1 VTDRNLIVVVADTL
15 RDTRTLGPEG
25 PTLMPFLNDFAA
37 RGVMFPR
44 LLASSSWTA
53 PSHVSLLSGTDP
65 WETHFHM
72 PGQGRR
78 PPTSESMA
86 DKWRK
91 SDGVSAAFSAN
102 FLVAPQV
109 GTATGYDRF
118 NPGFPALPAGLAQL
132 FVTQFGYERLLYQAM
147 AKGGEPT
154 SGPLA
159 RAWSS
164 AARIGGTGL
173 YKSINSMRS
182 GDTLLRAFR
191 RFVGHRPPA
200 AKPLH
205 LFFNLAEAHE
215 PYLVGQNGGS
225 PGAAIGDGHLPSIN
239 WARFTDLLDHR
250 NRPSPFAEAYRASLR
265 EVDRLFARL
274 VGEFR
279 RAGLLDNTVL
289 AFLSDHGQNLGE
301 HGYYGHGF
309 YLYDELVK
317 IPGYL
322 WEFRDG
328 KPLEI
333 STPPDQW
340 VDHRHVFDMLSSVS
354 PAGAPLDPFISLQES
369 LLRRGP
375 AASYFEGPGPR
386 PPDGPVI
393 KSKRPA
399 PYRIVR
405 IQRDEEVAMVGSDV
419 DGSHLRSE
427 SCDSPDPVSPEL
439 AEIGRG
445 ILATLARKSLLAQA
459 ASTPGMDAA
468 VDARLKS
475 WGYD

>member
-1 VTDRNLIVVVADTL
+1 MAGRNLIVIVADTL
-15 RDTRTLGPEG
+15 RDPRTLGPQG
-25 PTLMPFLNDFAA
+25 PTLMPFLNDLAT
-37 RGVMFPR
+37 RGTMFPR

-78 PPTSESMA
+78 PPTNESIA

-91 SDGVSAAFSAN
+91 AGGVSAAFSAN

-118 NPGFPALPAGLAQL
+118 NPGFPAVPAGVAQL
-132 FVTQFGYERLLYQAM
+132 IVTQFGYERWLYRAIT
-147 AKGGEPT
+147 AGGEPS
-154 SGPLA
+154 SGALS
-159 RAWSS
+159 RAWDSM
-164 AARIGGTGL
+164 ARVSGTAL

-182 GDTLLRAFR
+182 GETMLRSLRRYLRAR
-191 RFVGHRPPA
+191 GSSPT
-200 AKPLH
+200 PLH

-225 PGAAIGDGHLPSIN
+225 PGSPSGDGHLPSIN
-239 WARFTDLLDHR
+239 WARFNDLLVHR
-250 NRPSPFAEAYRASLR
+250 NHPSPFADAYAASLR
-265 EVDRLFARL
+265 SVDGLFGRMMDQ
-274 VGEFR
+274 FR
-279 RAGLLDNTVL
+279 RAGLLENTVL

-317 IPGYL
+317 VPGYL
-322 WEFRDG
+322 WEFKDG
-328 KPLEI
+328 HPLPI

-340 VDHRHVFDMLSSVS
+340 VDHRHIFDMLSSALPS
-354 PAGAPLDPFISLQES
+354 APPLDPFFALQES

-386 PPDGPVI
+386 PPDGPVV
-393 KSKRPA
+393 KAPRSK
-399 PYRIVR
+399 PYRILRV
-405 IQRDEEVAMVGSDV
+405 QRDDEMALVGSDV
-419 DGSHLRSE
+419 DGKNLREE
-427 SCDSPDPVSPEL
+427 SSDSPDPRSDEL
-439 AEIGRG
+439 SYIGRT
-445 ILATLARKSLLAQA
+445 ILSHIAGRALS
-459 ASTPGMDAA
+459 ASDTPSGMDAA